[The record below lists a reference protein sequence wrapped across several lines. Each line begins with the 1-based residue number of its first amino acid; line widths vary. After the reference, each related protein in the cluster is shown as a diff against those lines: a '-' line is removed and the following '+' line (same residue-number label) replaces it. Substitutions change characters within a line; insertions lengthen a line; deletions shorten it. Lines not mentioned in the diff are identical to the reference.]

1 MRRFTVAVVLS
12 LALGAVPTFAL
23 AQAKPTTPPAPAT
36 QKPTTPPAPATQKP
50 TTPPAPAT
58 QKPAIPAPQAA
69 PQPPVPPRPF
79 PDGAKIAFMNI
90 PRIAAESAEGKASTT
105 RVNALREKKLAELN
119 GKNKQLETA
128 QQKLNSGGVLSE
140 EARATTQ
147 KDVERIQVEITRMQ
161 QDAEAEMQD
170 LQQQLQLDF
179 QRKLSPII
187 QQVATEKGLHI
198 LLSQT
203 DAGLVWAEPGLDL
216 TADIIKRFDAAA
228 AGAKPPTPTPK
239 H

>member
-12 LALGAVPTFAL
+12 LALGAIPTFAL
-23 AQAKPTTPPAPAT
+23 AQAKPTTPPAPAI
-36 QKPTTPPAPATQKP
+36 QKPA
-50 TTPPAPAT
+50 TPPAPAT
-58 QKPAIPAPQAA
+58 QKPAAPAPQAA
-69 PQPPVPPRPF
+69 PQPPRPF
-79 PDGAKIAFMNI
+79 PEGAKIAFMNI

-105 RVNALREKKLAELN
+105 RVSALREKKLAELN

-147 KDVERIQVEITRMQ
+147 KDVERLQVEIQRMQ

-187 QQVATEKGLHI
+187 QQVATEKSLHI

-216 TADIIKRFDAAA
+216 TADIIKRFDAAT
-228 AGAKPPTPTPK
+228 AGAKPPVPAPPK

>member
-23 AQAKPTTPPAPAT
+23 AQAKPTTPPA
-36 QKPTTPPAPATQKP
+36 
-50 TTPPAPAT
+50 AT
-58 QKPAIPAPQAA
+58 QKPATPPPAATQPPAA
-69 PQPPVPPRPF
+69 PAAPAAPPRPF

-90 PRIAAESAEGKASTT
+90 PRIAAESAEGKSSTA

-119 GKNKQLETA
+119 VKNKQLETA
-128 QQKLNSGGVLSE
+128 QQKLNSGGLLSE
-140 EARATTQ
+140 DARAATQ
-147 KDVERIQVEITRMQ
+147 KEVDKLQVDIQRMQ

-170 LQQQLQLDF
+170 LQQQLQLEF

-187 QQVATEKGLHI
+187 QQVATEKGLQI

-203 DAGLVWAEPGLDL
+203 DAGMVWAEPGLDL
-216 TADIIKRFDAAA
+216 TNDIIKRFDAAS
-228 AGAKPPTPTPK
+228 AGAKPPAK
-239 H
+239 

>member
-12 LALGAVPTFAL
+12 LALGSVPTFAL
-23 AQAKPTTPPAPAT
+23 AQAKPTPPPAPAT
-36 QKPTTPPAPATQKP
+36 QKPTPPPAPATQKP

-58 QKPAIPAPQAA
+58 QKPATLVPQA
-69 PQPPVPPRPF
+69 PSQPPRPF
-79 PDGAKIAFMNI
+79 PEGAKIGYMNI

-128 QQKLNSGGVLSE
+128 QQKLSSGGLLSE
-140 EARATTQ
+140 EARATTT
-147 KDVERIQVEITRMQ
+147 KEVERLTVEIQRLQ
-161 QDAEAEMQD
+161 QDAEAEMTE
-170 LQQQLQLDF
+170 LQQQLQLEF
-179 QRKLSPII
+179 QRKLSPVI
-187 QQVATEKGLHI
+187 QQVAVEKGLLI

-203 DAGLVWAEPGLDL
+203 DAGMVWADPGLDL
-216 TADIIKRFDAAA
+216 TSDIIKRFDAAA
-228 AGAKPPTPTPK
+228 AGAKPPTPPAVR